1 MKMVK
6 SGLAGA
12 MSSSSN
18 SKRLTADGALAL
30 GGCIIK
36 HFITPSS
43 MLWFLKENIPPQR
56 PAHLGLDLAA
66 AVAPLYVHRYFLALH
81 QRH

>member
-1 MKMVK
+1 MKIVK

-12 MSSSSN
+12 MSDQIA
-18 SKRLTADGALAL
+18 KRLTADGALAL
-30 GGCIIK
+30 GGCITK
-36 HFITPSS
+36 HVVTPSS

-66 AVAPLYVHRYFLALH
+66 AVAPLCVHRYFLALH